1 MITTIAYIAHS
12 YNNNYYYVTA
22 YFHVESGSGKAVQI
36 YAYPG
41 PYGAK
46 WYLTVSEYENGGVGK
61 YPTFTPEDEVR
72 LLLHESSYI

>member
-22 YFHVESGSGKAVQI
+22 YFHVESLSGNAVQI

-41 PYGAK
+41 PDNAK
-46 WYLTVSEYENGGVGK
+46 WYLTVLEYQNGVDK
-61 YPTFTPEDEVR
+61 YPTFTPEDKVR